1 MVYGVGQANS
11 IMGAGSVS
19 MPVYENGSLTQEQ
32 YPCNYKPVDLF
43 VRPKQIELG
52 AYDSSKTA
60 YPLDEYYKE
69 NYKENYVN
77 NTQHRKAGEI
87 TDIEIF
93 GGVVILL
100 MIIGIVLY
108 LASRKN

>member
-11 IMGAGSVS
+11 IMGPGSVS
-19 MPVYENGSLTQEQ
+19 MPVYENGSLKEDQ
-32 YPCNYKPVDLF
+32 YPCKYKPVDLF
-43 VRPKQIELG
+43 VRPEQIELG

-69 NYKENYVN
+69 NYVN

-93 GGVVILL
+93 GAIVVLL
-100 MIIGIVLY
+100 IITGIIFY
-108 LASRKN
+108 MASKQK

>member
-19 MPVYENGSLTQEQ
+19 MPVYENGSLTDEQ

-43 VRPKQIELG
+43 VRPKQIKLG

-60 YPLDEYYKE
+60 YPLDEY
-69 NYKENYVN
+69 YKENYVN

-93 GGVVILL
+93 GAVVVLL
-100 MIIGIVLY
+100 MITGFVLY
-108 LASRKN
+108 IASKNQT